1 MLKLQVAERKMRSM
15 LKYLV
20 ESEAEVGRMVRVK
33 LKWGRMVRVK
43 LKWGRMVKREA
54 EMG

>member
-1 MLKLQVAERKMRSM
+1 M
-15 LKYLV
+15 
-20 ESEAEVGRMVRVK
+20 K

-43 LKWGRMVKREA
+43 LKRGDRGRMVRVKLKWDRMVEREA